1 LFIIAIR
8 QSKGRGKLDIFP
20 NKSGHISKLILNV
33 QNIKD
38 ILTEASHKRK
48 VAQLARDTGIDPD
61 RIYKWIERGVD
72 DIKAA
77 DAEKILKWA
86 NIDKSPEVQE
96 KAPEQFT
103 GQALVNLTES
113 NKVLAESNRTLAN
126 SHAELVTL
134 VKGAIVRDLP
144 ESVQD
149 DSATLKDLLV
159 VIADIGVS
167 AKKWHSKEE
176 ALAALHKIS
185 VSYLQ
190 RKQEEGIRSGSG
202 RKNKAKA

>member
-1 LFIIAIR
+1 VQEIR
-8 QSKGRGKLDIFP
+8 Q
-20 NKSGHISKLILNV
+20 IL
-33 QNIKD
+33 QD
-38 ILTEASHKRK
+38 ASHNRK
-48 VAQLARDTGIDPD
+48 IAEIARATGIKAD

-86 NIDKSPEVQE
+86 NIDKSPKVPEA
-96 KAPEQFT
+96 APEQFT

-190 RKQEEGIRSGSG
+190 RKQGEDIRSGSG
-202 RKNKAKA
+202 TKSRVKLK